1 MKGRIRIAIACTG
14 LLLGAAVSARAQTAY
29 RETGSLTVGGYLV
42 WVRGTNAKV
51 VELFVGRGF
60 RDAFAKAHDM
70 DAARLQQW
78 IDSVRA
84 VQPVPADDS
93 SSADAQLKGTPLGA
107 DVTML
112 RSVGGSYS
120 GLRVLVSGEEPIKMA
135 EPTARDFIAMLDS
148 AARVTRELS
157 VPPPSIMAS
166 MPIRDAAPRAEET
179 TAPDAPTP
187 APAPPP
193 PPPPPPAPV
202 RAPVPAPVPTPA
214 PALIAAQSPPAPA
227 STIGA
232 SIGEEAPELVLP
244 APSGSVVPVGDAP
257 ALSRLPIPAVA
268 TPARKTA
275 RAQRSTAAPA
285 MPQKSA
291 VAMPSATASAETPAV
306 AAAVAAPPV
315 AALPVAAPV
324 AAPPVLTPAHDTV
337 VLSHPDVPSDKL
349 IHTPLGPFTIP
360 GALLSDRNREAQY
373 CYTQLGLKY
382 NPELKGEITVKL
394 SLRAD
399 GAVDDAVVT
408 KRSWQGISAGEVE
421 ACVRALAHDW
431 TFSNDPSVVDGAKN
445 LTFSFAP

>member
-14 LLLGAAVSARAQTAY
+14 LLLAAPLGARAQTAF
-29 RETGSLTVGGYLV
+29 RETGSITVGGYLV

-70 DAARLQQW
+70 DAVRLQQW

-93 SSADAQLKGTPLGA
+93 SSADAQLRGTSLGA
-107 DVTML
+107 DVTMM
-112 RSVGGSYS
+112 RRVGGSYS
-120 GLRVLVSGEEPIKMA
+120 GLRVLVNGEDPIKMA

-166 MPIRDAAPRAEET
+166 MPIRDAAPQVEAAAAPD
-179 TAPDAPTP
+179 APDAPTTMATPAPKPEHAPTRAPMP

-193 PPPPPPAPV
+193 PPPAPPPIAP
-202 RAPVPAPVPTPA
+202 TSSPA
-214 PALIAAQSPPAPA
+214 PAAATALA
-227 STIGA
+227 STMGA
-232 SIGEEAPELVLP
+232 STAEAPPELVLQG
-244 APSGSVVPVGDAP
+244 PSAKVSSVGEAP
-257 ALSRLPIPAVA
+257 ALSALPTPVIAL
-268 TPARKTA
+268 PAR
-275 RAQRSTAAPA
+275 
-285 MPQKSA
+285 
-291 VAMPSATASAETPAV
+291 V
-306 AAAVAAPPV
+306 AAVAQVPAPETEVETPTVSAPAAPVSTAPTPPV
-315 AALPVAAPV
+315 AAAAATPASDS
-324 AAPPVLTPAHDTV
+324 AAPPHV
-337 VLSHPDVPSDKL
+337 DVPADKL
-349 IHTPLGPFTIP
+349 IRTPLGPFTIP
-360 GALLSDRNREAQY
+360 AALLSDRDKEAQY

-394 SLRAD
+394 SLRTD
-399 GAVDDAVVT
+399 GGVDEAVVT

-431 TFSNDPSVVDGAKN
+431 SFASNDPSVTDGAKI
-445 LTFSFAP
+445 LTFRFTP